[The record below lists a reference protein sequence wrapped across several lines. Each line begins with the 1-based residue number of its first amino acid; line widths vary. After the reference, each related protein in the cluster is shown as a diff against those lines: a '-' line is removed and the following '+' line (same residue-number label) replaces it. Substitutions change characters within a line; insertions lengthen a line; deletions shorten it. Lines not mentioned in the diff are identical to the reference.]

1 MPLRTMVHKSETMS
15 ITFDKISN
23 LVSEAEQI
31 KALRSAFETVKKRQ
45 KENINRIS
53 NLDARKRRLREV
65 KEKCIGNQEILD
77 IAVKNLINNGIKV
90 HLAKSKDDALSII
103 LDEIGDEK
111 LIVKSKSNVS
121 KEIGLNKF
129 LESKKV
135 EVIETDIGDRIIQI
149 SKDKPSH
156 PTGPAS
162 HLTRY
167 DIAEILFEHRGI
179 IVDPDPEKL
188 TLLFREE
195 ISGYIN
201 NSKIG
206 ITGANAVAAEE
217 GAIML
222 LHNEGNVLEMMWRP
236 EKHIILAGIDKIYPD
251 IDEAF
256 NMAKIQTYYATGSI
270 ITSFINVISG
280 PSKTADIEKKLF
292 KGIHGPKEVC
302 LILVDNARSQI
313 VEKGFKELLY
323 CIGCGECLL
332 NCPAYD
338 VFGSKYGA
346 GSFLGGKGVAYSTL
360 ANEQDFDIS
369 NPLYLCV
376 SCGHCKK
383 QCPVSID
390 TPSIINKLRTM
401 YPQKFDDPN
410 LELSYDFL
418 DSHVKWLKETVR
430 IELWLLISK
439 IMKMHRF
446 NNNIRK

>member
-1 MPLRTMVHKSETMS
+1 MS

-31 KALRSAFETVKKRQ
+31 NALRSAFETVKKRQ
-45 KENINRIS
+45 KENLNRIS
-53 NLDARKRRLREV
+53 NLDDRKRRLREV

-77 IAVKNLINNGIKV
+77 IAVNNLTNNGINV
-90 HLAKSKDDALSII
+90 HIAKTKEEALSII
-103 LDEIGDEK
+103 FKEIGNEK

-188 TLLFREE
+188 TQLFREE

-251 IDEAF
+251 IEEAL
-256 NMAKIQTYYATGSI
+256 NMAKLQTYYATGSI
-270 ITSFINVISG
+270 ITSFINIISG

-332 NCPAYD
+332 NCPVYG
-338 VFGSKYGA
+338 VFGSRYGS
-346 GSFLGGKGVAYSTL
+346 GSFLGGKGVAYSNI
-360 ANEQDFDIS
+360 ANEQDFDNS

-383 QCPVSID
+383 NCPVCID
-390 TPSIINKLRTM
+390 TPSIINRLRTM
-401 YPQKFDDPN
+401 SPQKFNDPY

-430 IELWLLISK
+430 IELLLLISK
-439 IMKMHRF
+439 IIKMRQF
-446 NNNIRK
+446 NNNTRK